1 MGPLDRRRPRAFL
14 AVVLAVV
21 SVLGSVGAT
30 HGQPGA
36 RPLDLV
42 GVALLLV
49 SPLVLVLLVPRPV
62 VAVAVSVAAAGT
74 FLVAGYAWGPVLA
87 GPVGVLV
94 GVLLSGSAERGR
106 RVAWGGAVL
115 FAGAVVAA
123 AALRPDAPPRATL
136 LGGAAWTVVVLLVAG
151 AIRDR
156 SARIAAAR
164 EAEQVARAE
173 RERTAVADERL
184 RIAREV
190 HDVLAHSLSAIT
202 VQAGVGLHL
211 LDRDPDQARSAL
223 TAIRATSTEALDEVR
238 AVLGVVRGE
247 ARTGASVA
255 HDMVDDGAP
264 LAPTWDLAALPR
276 LVRQAEGG
284 GLTVALDVGPAAADL
299 PDRLAGVVYRVV
311 QEALTNVR
319 RHAHGATHVDVRVV
333 VDADDDGG
341 SGSGTGTGI
350 GAGAGTGTG
359 TGTDRSDAAAD
370 GDRASR
376 HVTVTVTDDGTGAPS
391 DPEPG
396 YGLRGM
402 RERVESVDGSLV
414 AGPVPGPAPG
424 AGAGSGT
431 AGRGFRVRAV
441 FPWPGTTPRPST
453 TRRSDAGPPRREEA
467 P

>member
-21 SVLGSVGAT
+21 SVAGSVGAT

-36 RPLDLV
+36 RPLDLAA
-42 GVALLLV
+42 VALLLV
-49 SPLVLVLLVPRPV
+49 SPLALVLLVPRPV
-62 VAVAVSVAAAGT
+62 VAVAVSVAAVSV
-74 FLVAGYAWGPVLA
+74 FLVAGYAWGPALA

-94 GVLLSGSAERGR
+94 GVLLSGPAERAR

-115 FAGAVVAA
+115 LAGAVVAA

-223 TAIRATSTEALDEVR
+223 TAIRTTSTEALDEVR

-247 ARTGASVA
+247 PRTDGPA
-255 HDMVDDGAP
+255 VDDGAP
-264 LAPTWDLAALPR
+264 LVPTWDLAALPR
-276 LVRQAEGG
+276 LARLAEGG
-284 GLTVALDVGPAAADL
+284 GLTVALTVDPATAGL

-319 RHAHGATHVDVRVV
+319 RHARDATRVDARVDVEGFTKR
-333 VDADDDGG
+333 
-341 SGSGTGTGI
+341 
-350 GAGAGTGTG
+350 
-359 TGTDRSDAAAD
+359 AD
-370 GDRASR
+370 GTRPGDAEAHRSR
-376 HVTVTVTDDGTGAPS
+376 GSRLVTVTVTDDGTTAS
-391 DPEPG
+391 SVPEPG

-402 RERVESVDGSLV
+402 RERVESVGGSLV

-424 AGAGSGT
+424 RGPGSGT

-441 FPWPGTTPRPST
+441 FPWPGTMPRPST
-453 TRRSDAGPPRREEA
+453 TGRSDEEPSGREEA

>member
-36 RPLDLV
+36 RPLDLAA
-42 GVALLLV
+42 VALLLV
-49 SPLVLVLLVPRPV
+49 SPLALVLLVPRPV
-62 VAVAVSVAAAGT
+62 VAVAVSVAAVGV
-74 FLVAGYAWGPVLA
+74 FLVAGYAWGPALA

-94 GVLLSGSAERGR
+94 GVLLSGPAEPAR

-115 FAGAVVAA
+115 LAGTVVAA

-151 AIRDR
+151 AVRDR

-223 TAIRATSTEALDEVR
+223 TAIRTTSTEALDEVR

-247 ARTGASVA
+247 SRTDAVVA
-255 HDMVDDGAP
+255 HDLAVAGAP

-284 GLTVALDVGPAAADL
+284 GLTVALAVDPATAGL

-319 RHAHGATHVDVRVV
+319 RHAHGATRVDVRVV
-333 VDADDDGG
+333 VDAG
-341 SGSGTGTGI
+341 SGS
-350 GAGAGTGTG
+350 
-359 TGTDRSDAAAD
+359 RSDLSDAGAD

-376 HVTVTVTDDGTGAPS
+376 RVTVTVTDDGTGAPS
-391 DPEPG
+391 DAEPG

-402 RERVESVDGSLV
+402 RERVESAGGSLV

-424 AGAGSGT
+424 RGSGSGT

-453 TRRSDAGPPRREEA
+453 TGRSGEGPPRREEA

>member
-14 AVVLAVV
+14 AVVLAVL
-21 SVLGSVGAT
+21 SVAGSVGAT

-36 RPLDLV
+36 RPLDLAA
-42 GVALLLV
+42 VALLLV
-49 SPLVLVLLVPRPV
+49 SPLALVLLVPRPV
-62 VAVAVSVAAAGT
+62 AAVAVSVAAAGV

-94 GVLLSGSAERGR
+94 GVLLSGPAERAR

-115 FAGAVVAA
+115 LAGAVVAA

-151 AIRDR
+151 SIRDR

-164 EAEQVARAE
+164 QAEQVARVE

-211 LDRDPDQARSAL
+211 LDRDPDRARSAL
-223 TAIRATSTEALDEVR
+223 TAIRTTSTEALDEVR

-247 ARTGASVA
+247 PRAEAAAA
-255 HDMVDDGAP
+255 HDLVAADAP

-276 LVRQAEGG
+276 LVQRAEGG
-284 GLTVALDVGPAAADL
+284 GLAVALAVDPTTAGL

-333 VDADDDGG
+333 VDASDG
-341 SGSGTGTGI
+341 SGS
-350 GAGAGTGTG
+350 
-359 TGTDRSDAAAD
+359 DRSDTRAD
-370 GDRASR
+370 GDGTSR
-376 HVTVTVTDDGTGAPS
+376 RVTVTVTDDGAGAPS
-391 DPEPG
+391 DAEPG

-402 RERVESVDGSLV
+402 RERVESVGGSLA
-414 AGPVPGPAPG
+414 AGSVPGPTPG
-424 AGAGSGT
+424 LGSEREEGT

-441 FPWPGTTPRPST
+441 FPWPGTTPRSGST
-453 TRRSDAGPPRREEA
+453 GRSDEGPPRHEEA

>member
-36 RPLDLV
+36 RPLDLAAI
-42 GVALLLV
+42 ALLLV
-49 SPLVLVLLVPRPV
+49 SPLALVLLVPRPV

-115 FAGAVVAA
+115 LAGAVVTA

-151 AIRDR
+151 GIRDR

-247 ARTGASVA
+247 SRTGAPVA

-333 VDADDDGG
+333 VDADDGG
-341 SGSGTGTGI
+341 SGSGTGTG
-350 GAGAGTGTG
+350 TE
-359 TGTDRSDAAAD
+359 RSDAGAD
-370 GDRASR
+370 GGRASR
-376 HVTVTVTDDGTGAPS
+376 HVTVTVTDDGTDAAS

>member
-36 RPLDLV
+36 RPLDLAA
-42 GVALLLV
+42 VALLLV
-49 SPLVLVLLVPRPV
+49 SPLALVLLVPRPV
-62 VAVAVSVAAAGT
+62 VAVAVSAAAVGV
-74 FLVAGYAWGPVLA
+74 FLVAGYAWGPALA

-94 GVLLSGSAERGR
+94 GVLLSGPAERGR

-115 FAGAVVAA
+115 LAGAVVAA

-211 LDRDPDQARSAL
+211 LDRDPEQARSAL

-238 AVLGVVRGE
+238 SVLGVVRGGSR
-247 ARTGASVA
+247 ARTRSCRTNWPST
-255 HDMVDDGAP
+255 AP
-264 LAPTWDLAALPR
+264 RSPR
-276 LVRQAEGG
+276 RGTSPRSPGSCGRRKE
-284 GLTVALDVGPAAADL
+284 
-299 PDRLAGVVYRVV
+299 AGSR
-311 QEALTNVR
+311 
-319 RHAHGATHVDVRVV
+319 
-333 VDADDDGG
+333 
-341 SGSGTGTGI
+341 SGS
-350 GAGAGTGTG
+350 
-359 TGTDRSDAAAD
+359 
-370 GDRASR
+370 
-376 HVTVTVTDDGTGAPS
+376 
-391 DPEPG
+391 
-396 YGLRGM
+396 
-402 RERVESVDGSLV
+402 
-414 AGPVPGPAPG
+414 
-424 AGAGSGT
+424 
-431 AGRGFRVRAV
+431 
-441 FPWPGTTPRPST
+441 PST
-453 TRRSDAGPPRREEA
+453 RPPPGFPTGSPGSSTAWCRRP
-467 P
+467 

>member
-21 SVLGSVGAT
+21 SVLGSAGAT
-30 HGQPGA
+30 HGQPVA
-36 RPLDLV
+36 RPLDLAA
-42 GVALLLV
+42 VALLLV
-49 SPLVLVLLVPRPV
+49 SPLALVLLVPRPV
-62 VAVAVSVAAAGT
+62 LAVAVSVTAVGV
-74 FLVAGYAWGPVLA
+74 FLVAGFAWGPALA

-94 GVLLSGSAERGR
+94 GVLLSGPAQRAR
-106 RVAWGGAVL
+106 RMAWGGAVL
-115 FAGAVVAA
+115 LAGVVVAA
-123 AALRPDAPPRATL
+123 AALRPDVPPPATL
-136 LGGAAWTVVVLLVAG
+136 LGGTAWTVVVLLVAG

-164 EAEQVARAE
+164 EAEQVARVE

-223 TAIRATSTEALDEVR
+223 TAIRTTSSEALDEVR
-238 AVLGVVRGE
+238 AVLGIVRGE
-247 ARTGASVA
+247 DG
-255 HDMVDDGAP
+255 DDDAP

-276 LVRQAEGG
+276 LAQQAEGG
-284 GLTVALDVGPAAADL
+284 GLSVALEVDPTAAEL

-311 QEALTNVR
+311 QESLTNVR
-319 RHAHGATHVDVRVV
+319 RHAYGATRVDVRVV
-333 VDADDDGG
+333 VEAGRESEAEPGDAGG
-341 SGSGTGTGI
+341 
-350 GAGAGTGTG
+350 
-359 TGTDRSDAAAD
+359 D
-370 GDRASR
+370 GDRGSR
-376 HVTVTVTDDGTGAPS
+376 RVTVTVTDDGTGPPS

-402 RERVESVDGSLV
+402 RERVESVHGSLV
-414 AGPVPGPAPG
+414 AGPVPGPARGP
-424 AGAGSGT
+424 GAGSGT

-441 FPWPGTTPRPST
+441 FPWPGTTPGPGT
-453 TRRSDAGPPRREEA
+453 TGRGDDAPPWREEA

>member
-21 SVLGSVGAT
+21 SVAGSAGAT

-36 RPLDLV
+36 RPLDLAA
-42 GVALLLV
+42 VALLLV
-49 SPLVLVLLVPRPV
+49 SPLALVLLVPRPV
-62 VAVAVSVAAAGT
+62 VAVLVSVAAVGV
-74 FLVAGYAWGPVLA
+74 FLVAGYAWGPALA

-94 GVLLSGSAERGR
+94 GVLLSGPAERGR

-115 FAGAVVAA
+115 LAGTVIAA

-211 LDRDPDQARSAL
+211 LDRDPEQARSAL

-247 ARTGASVA
+247 PRADGPAS
-255 HDMVDDGAP
+255 DDGAP

-284 GLTVALDVGPAAADL
+284 GLTVALAVDPAAADL

-333 VDADDDGG
+333 VDAG
-341 SGSGTGTGI
+341 SGSGPDRS
-350 GAGAGTGTG
+350 GAG
-359 TGTDRSDAAAD
+359 AD

-376 HVTVTVTDDGTGAPS
+376 RVTVTVTDDGTGAAS

-402 RERVESVDGSLV
+402 RERVESVHGSLV

-424 AGAGSGT
+424 AGSPT

-453 TRRSDAGPPRREEA
+453 TGRSDEALSGREEA

>member
-87 GPVGVLV
+87 EPVGVLV

-115 FAGAVVAA
+115 LAGAVVAA

-255 HDMVDDGAP
+255 RDMVDDGAP

-341 SGSGTGTGI
+341 SGSGTGA
-350 GAGAGTGTG
+350 GAGAE
-359 TGTDRSDAAAD
+359 RSDAGAD

-376 HVTVTVTDDGTGAPS
+376 HVTVTVTDDGTGAAS

-453 TRRSDAGPPRREEA
+453 TRRSEAGPPRREEA

>member
-21 SVLGSVGAT
+21 SVAGSVGAT

-36 RPLDLV
+36 RPLDLAA
-42 GVALLLV
+42 VALLLA
-49 SPLVLVLLVPRPV
+49 SPLALVLLVPRPV
-62 VAVAVSVAAAGT
+62 VAVAVSVAAVGV
-74 FLVAGYAWGPVLA
+74 FLVAGYAWGPALA

-94 GVLLSGSAERGR
+94 GVLLSGPAERAR

-115 FAGAVVAA
+115 LAGAVVAA

-223 TAIRATSTEALDEVR
+223 TAIRTTSTEALDEVR

-247 ARTGASVA
+247 RRTDGPA
-255 HDMVDDGAP
+255 VDDGAP
-264 LAPTWDLAALPR
+264 LVPTWDLAALPGSR
-276 LVRQAEGG
+276 GW
-284 GLTVALDVGPAAADL
+284 
-299 PDRLAGVVYRVV
+299 
-311 QEALTNVR
+311 R
-319 RHAHGATHVDVRVV
+319 R
-333 VDADDDGG
+333 
-341 SGSGTGTGI
+341 
-350 GAGAGTGTG
+350 
-359 TGTDRSDAAAD
+359 
-370 GDRASR
+370 
-376 HVTVTVTDDGTGAPS
+376 
-391 DPEPG
+391 E
-396 YGLRGM
+396 
-402 RERVESVDGSLV
+402 
-414 AGPVPGPAPG
+414 
-424 AGAGSGT
+424 AGSRSRSPWTPPPPGCPTGSPGSST
-431 AGRGFRVRAV
+431 A
-441 FPWPGTTPRPST
+441 WS
-453 TRRSDAGPPRREEA
+453 RRR
-467 P
+467 

>member
-21 SVLGSVGAT
+21 AVVGTAGAT

-36 RPLDLV
+36 RPLDAAAL
-42 GVALLLV
+42 ALLLV
-49 SPLVLVLLVPRPV
+49 PPLALVLLVRWPV
-62 VAVAVSVAAAGT
+62 VAVVVSVGAAGA

-94 GVLLSGSAERGR
+94 GVLLSGPAVRAR

-115 FAGAVVAA
+115 LAGAVVTA
-123 AALRPDAPPRATL
+123 AALRPDAPPPATL
-136 LGGAAWTVVVLLVAG
+136 LGGTAWTVVVLLIAG
-151 AIRDR
+151 TVRDR
-156 SARIAAAR
+156 SARLAAAR
-164 EAEQVARAE
+164 EAERAARAE

-211 LDRDPDQARSAL
+211 LDRDPEQARGAL
-223 TAIRATSTEALDEVR
+223 TAIRAASTEALDEVR
-238 AVLGVVRGE
+238 AVLGVVRGD
-247 ARTGASVA
+247 AG
-255 HDMVDDGAP
+255 DDGAP

-284 GLTVALDVGPAAADL
+284 GLAVALDVDPAAAGL

-311 QEALTNVR
+311 QESLTNVR
-319 RHAHGATHVDVRVV
+319 RHAHGATRADVRVAV
-333 VDADDDGG
+333 RPAPH
-341 SGSGTGTGI
+341 
-350 GAGAGTGTG
+350 GA
-359 TGTDRSDAAAD
+359 
-370 GDRASR
+370 
-376 HVTVTVTDDGTGAPS
+376 VTVTVTDDGAAAGAE
-391 DPEPG
+391 PEPG

-402 RERVESVDGSLV
+402 RERVESVGGSLV
-414 AGPVPGPAPG
+414 AGPAP
-424 AGAGSGT
+424 SPS
-431 AGRGFRVRAV
+431 GRGFRVRAV
-441 FPWPGTTPRPST
+441 FPWPGSPPGPGTAG
-453 TRRSDAGPPRREEA
+453 RSDAADDAPPQREEA

>member
-21 SVLGSVGAT
+21 SVAGSVGAT

-36 RPLDLV
+36 RPLDLAAL
-42 GVALLLV
+42 ALLLV
-49 SPLVLVLLVPRPV
+49 SPLALVLLVPRPV
-62 VAVAVSVAAAGT
+62 VAVAVSVTAVGV
-74 FLVAGYAWGPVLA
+74 FLVAGYAWGPALA

-94 GVLLSGSAERGR
+94 GVLLSGPAERAR

-115 FAGAVVAA
+115 LAGVVVAA

-136 LGGAAWTVVVLLVAG
+136 LGGTAWTVVVLLVAG
-151 AIRDR
+151 TIRER

-164 EAEQVARAE
+164 EAERVGRAE

-223 TAIRATSTEALDEVR
+223 TAIRTTSTEALDEVR
-238 AVLGVVRGE
+238 AVLGIVRGE
-247 ARTGASVA
+247 GRGEG
-255 HDMVDDGAP
+255 DDGAP
-264 LAPTWDLAALPR
+264 LAPTWNLGALPR

-284 GLTVALDVGPAAADL
+284 GLAVALDVDPATADL
-299 PDRLAGVVYRVV
+299 SDHLAGVVYRVV

-319 RHAHGATHVDVRVV
+319 RHARGATRVDVRVDV
-333 VDADDDGG
+333 VV
-341 SGSGTGTGI
+341 GTGTGA
-350 GAGAGTGTG
+350 GPDPSDAGAGR
-359 TGTDRSDAAAD
+359 DPAPR
-370 GDRASR
+370 R
-376 HVTVTVTDDGTGAPS
+376 VTVTVTDDGA
-391 DPEPG
+391 DPPADVEPG

-402 RERVESVDGSLV
+402 RERVESVGGSV
-414 AGPVPGPAPG
+414 AAGRVPGPPPAP
-424 AGAGSGT
+424 GAGSGT

-441 FPWPGTTPRPST
+441 FPWPGTTSAPGIT
-453 TRRSDAGPPRREEA
+453 GRSDEAPSRREEA

>member
-21 SVLGSVGAT
+21 SVLGSAGAT

-42 GVALLLV
+42 AVALLLV
-49 SPLVLVLLVPRPV
+49 SPLALVILVPRPV
-62 VAVAVSVAAAGT
+62 VAVAVSVAAVAV
-74 FLVAGYAWGPVLA
+74 FLVAGYAWGPALA

-94 GVLLSGSAERGR
+94 GVLLSGPAERAR
-106 RVAWGGAVL
+106 RVAWGGVVL
-115 FAGAVVAA
+115 LAGAVVAA
-123 AALRPDAPPRATL
+123 AALRPDAPPPATL
-136 LGGAAWTVVVLLVAG
+136 LGGTAWTVVVLLVAG
-151 AIRDR
+151 AVRDR
-156 SARIAAAR
+156 SVRLAAAR
-164 EAEQVARAE
+164 EAERVARAE

-223 TAIRATSTEALDEVR
+223 TAIRTTSTEALDEVR
-238 AVLGVVRGE
+238 AVLGIVRGE
-247 ARTGASVA
+247 DG
-255 HDMVDDGAP
+255 DDGAP

-276 LVRQAEGG
+276 LVQQAEGG
-284 GLTVALDVGPAAADL
+284 GLSVALDVGATAADL

-319 RHAHGATHVDVRVV
+319 RHARGATHVDVRVDV
-333 VDADDDGG
+333 GLDDVPVGTPGG
-341 SGSGTGTGI
+341 
-350 GAGAGTGTG
+350 
-359 TGTDRSDAAAD
+359 RL
-370 GDRASR
+370 
-376 HVTVTVTDDGTGAPS
+376 VTVTVTDDGAGAPS
-391 DPEPG
+391 GVEPG

-402 RERVESVDGSLV
+402 RERVESAGGSL
-414 AGPVPGPAPG
+414 AAGPAPEPG
-424 AGAGSGT
+424 PGSGT

-441 FPWPGTTPRPST
+441 FPWPGATSRPGTTE
-453 TRRSDAGPPRREEA
+453 RSHGTDGAPPRREEA

>member
-21 SVLGSVGAT
+21 SVLGSAGAT

-36 RPLDLV
+36 RPLDLAA
-42 GVALLLV
+42 VALLLV
-49 SPLVLVLLVPRPV
+49 SPLALVLLVPRPV
-62 VAVAVSVAAAGT
+62 VAVTVSVAAAWT

-94 GVLLSGSAERGR
+94 GVLLSGPAERGR

-115 FAGAVVAA
+115 LAGAVVGA

-151 AIRDR
+151 GIRDR
-156 SARIAAAR
+156 AARIAAAR
-164 EAEQVARAE
+164 GAEQVARAE

-247 ARTGASVA
+247 SRADGGPAS
-255 HDMVDDGAP
+255 DDGAP

-284 GLTVALDVGPAAADL
+284 GLAVALAVDPATAGL
-299 PDRLAGVVYRVV
+299 SDRLAGVVYRVV

-319 RHAHGATHVDVRVV
+319 RHALGATHVDVRVV
-333 VDADDDGG
+333 VDAG
-341 SGSGTGTGI
+341 SGSG
-350 GAGAGTGTG
+350 
-359 TGTDRSDAAAD
+359 SDARAAGVD
-370 GDRASR
+370 ENRAAR
-376 HVTVTVTDDGTGAPS
+376 HVTVTVTDDGPGTPS

-402 RERVESVDGSLV
+402 RERVESVGGTLTTGS
-414 AGPVPGPAPG
+414 AARPTHGPEKD
-424 AGAGSGT
+424 T

-453 TRRSDAGPPRREEA
+453 TGRSDEEPPRHEEA

>member
-21 SVLGSVGAT
+21 SVLGSAGAT

-36 RPLDLV
+36 RPLDLAA
-42 GVALLLV
+42 VALLLV
-49 SPLVLVLLVPRPV
+49 SPLALVLLVPRPV
-62 VAVAVSVAAAGT
+62 VAVAVSVAAAGV

-94 GVLLSGSAERGR
+94 GVLLSGPAERGR

-115 FAGAVVAA
+115 LAGAVVGA

-151 AIRDR
+151 GIRDR

-164 EAEQVARAE
+164 EAERVARAE

-247 ARTGASVA
+247 SRADGPAI
-255 HDMVDDGAP
+255 DDGAP

-276 LVRQAEGG
+276 LVRQAAGG
-284 GLTVALDVGPAAADL
+284 GLTVALAVDPATAGL

-319 RHAHGATHVDVRVV
+319 RHALGATHVDVRVD
-333 VDADDDGG
+333 VDAGSR
-341 SGSGTGTGI
+341 SGSDARA
-350 GAGAGTGTG
+350 AGV
-359 TGTDRSDAAAD
+359 D

-376 HVTVTVTDDGTGAPS
+376 SVTVTVTDDGPGTRS
-391 DPEPG
+391 DAEPG

-402 RERVESVDGSLV
+402 RERVESVGGTLTTGSV
-414 AGPVPGPAPG
+414 AEPTHGPPEND
-424 AGAGSGT
+424 T

-453 TRRSDAGPPRREEA
+453 TGRSDEEPPRHEEA

>member
-36 RPLDLV
+36 RPLDLAA
-42 GVALLLV
+42 VALLLV

-94 GVLLSGSAERGR
+94 GVLLSGPAERGR

-115 FAGAVVAA
+115 LAGAVVAA
-123 AALRPDAPPRATL
+123 AALRPDAPPQATL

-151 AIRDR
+151 GIRDR

-247 ARTGASVA
+247 SRTDGRTG
-255 HDMVDDGAP
+255 DDGAP

-276 LVRQAEGG
+276 LARQAEGG
-284 GLTVALDVGPAAADL
+284 GLTVALAVDPATAGL

-333 VDADDDGG
+333 VDADDGGG
-341 SGSGTGTGI
+341 SRSGS
-350 GAGAGTGTG
+350 
-359 TGTDRSDAAAD
+359 DLSDSGAD
-370 GDRASR
+370 GDGAARR
-376 HVTVTVTDDGTGAPS
+376 VTVTVTDDGTGAAS

-414 AGPVPGPAPG
+414 AGAVPGPAPG

-453 TRRSDAGPPRREEA
+453 TGRSDEGPLRREEA

>member
-21 SVLGSVGAT
+21 SVAGSAGAT

-36 RPLDLV
+36 RPLDLAA
-42 GVALLLV
+42 VALLLV
-49 SPLVLVLLVPRPV
+49 SPLALVLLVPRPV
-62 VAVAVSVAAAGT
+62 VAVLVSVAAAGV
-74 FLVAGYAWGPVLA
+74 FLVAGYAWGPALA

-94 GVLLSGSAERGR
+94 GVLLSGPAERGR

-115 FAGAVVAA
+115 LAGAVVAA
-123 AALRPDAPPRATL
+123 AVLRPDAPPRATL

-156 SARIAAAR
+156 SSRIAAAR

-223 TAIRATSTEALDEVR
+223 TAIRTTSTEALDEVR

-247 ARTGASVA
+247 SRADGPTS
-255 HDMVDDGAP
+255 DDGAP

-284 GLTVALDVGPAAADL
+284 GLTVALTVDPAAADL
-299 PDRLAGVVYRVV
+299 PDRLVGVVYRVV

-319 RHAHGATHVDVRVV
+319 RHAHGATHVDVRVA
-333 VDADDDGG
+333 VDAGG
-341 SGSGTGTGI
+341 GF
-350 GAGAGTGTG
+350 
-359 TGTDRSDAAAD
+359 RSDLSDAGAD
-370 GDRASR
+370 GDHASR
-376 HVTVTVTDDGTGAPS
+376 RVTVTVTDDGTGAAS

-402 RERVESVDGSLV
+402 RERVESAHGSLV

-424 AGAGSGT
+424 PGAGSAT

-441 FPWPGTTPRPST
+441 FPWPGATPRPST
-453 TRRSDAGPPRREEA
+453 TRRSDDGPPRREEA

>member
-62 VAVAVSVAAAGT
+62 VAVAVSVATAAT

-115 FAGAVVAA
+115 LAGAVVAA
-123 AALRPDAPPRATL
+123 AALRPDAPPPATL

-151 AIRDR
+151 GIRDR

-223 TAIRATSTEALDEVR
+223 SAIRATSTEALDEVR

-247 ARTGASVA
+247 SRTGGRTG
-255 HDMVDDGAP
+255 DDGAP

-284 GLTVALDVGPAAADL
+284 GLAVALAVDPATAGL

-333 VDADDDGG
+333 VDAG
-341 SGSGTGTGI
+341 SGSAADLDD
-350 GAGAGTGTG
+350 AG
-359 TGTDRSDAAAD
+359 AD
-370 GDRASR
+370 GDRAAR
-376 HVTVTVTDDGTGAPS
+376 RVTVTVTDDGTGAVSEP
-391 DPEPG
+391 DPG

-402 RERVESVDGSLV
+402 RERVESVHGSLV
-414 AGPVPGPAPG
+414 AGPVPGPAPGAG

-453 TRRSDAGPPRREEA
+453 TGRSEEESLQREEA

>member
-30 HGQPGA
+30 HGQAGA
-36 RPLDLV
+36 RPLDLAA
-42 GVALLLV
+42 VALLLV
-49 SPLVLVLLVPRPV
+49 SPLALVLLVPRPV
-62 VAVAVSVAAAGT
+62 VAVAVSVGAVGV
-74 FLVAGYAWGPVLA
+74 FLAAGYAWGPALA

-94 GVLLSGSAERGR
+94 GVLLSGPAERGR

-115 FAGAVVAA
+115 LAGAVVAA
-123 AALRPDAPPRATL
+123 AALRPDAPPPATL
-136 LGGAAWTVVVLLVAG
+136 LGGAAWTVVALLVAG
-151 AIRDR
+151 GIRDR

-164 EAEQVARAE
+164 RAEQDARAE

-211 LDRDPDQARSAL
+211 LDRDPEQARSAL

-247 ARTGASVA
+247 PRADAVAA
-255 HDMVDDGAP
+255 HDGVAADAP

-284 GLTVALDVGPAAADL
+284 GLTVALAVDPATAGL

-319 RHAHGATHVDVRVV
+319 RHARGATHVDVRVV
-333 VDADDDGG
+333 VGAS
-341 SGSGTGTGI
+341 SGSGPDPSDT
-350 GAGAGTGTG
+350 GAG
-359 TGTDRSDAAAD
+359 

-376 HVTVTVTDDGTGAPS
+376 HVTVTVTDDGPGAPS

-402 RERVESVDGSLV
+402 RERVESVGGSL
-414 AGPVPGPAPG
+414 A
-424 AGAGSGT
+424 AGSGPGLEEGT

-441 FPWPGTTPRPST
+441 FPWPDATPRPST
-453 TRRSDAGPPRREEA
+453 TGRSDEEPPRHEEA

>member
-36 RPLDLV
+36 RPLDLAAL
-42 GVALLLV
+42 ALLLV
-49 SPLVLVLLVPRPV
+49 SPLALVLLVPRPV
-62 VAVAVSVAAAGT
+62 VAVAVSVAAVGV
-74 FLVAGYAWGPVLA
+74 FLVAGYAWGPALA

-94 GVLLSGSAERGR
+94 GVLLSGPAERAR

-115 FAGAVVAA
+115 LAGTVVAA
-123 AALRPDAPPRATL
+123 AALRPDAPPQATL

-151 AIRDR
+151 GIRDR

-164 EAEQVARAE
+164 EAERVARSE

-238 AVLGVVRGE
+238 SVLGVVRGE
-247 ARTGASVA
+247 SRTGAVVA
-255 HDMVDDGAP
+255 HDMVVAGAP

-276 LVRQAEGG
+276 LARLAEGG
-284 GLTVALDVGPAAADL
+284 GLTVALTVDPATAGL

-319 RHAHGATHVDVRVV
+319 RHARDATRVDVRVD
-333 VDADDDGG
+333 VDLDEAP
-341 SGSGTGTGI
+341 
-350 GAGAGTGTG
+350 
-359 TGTDRSDAAAD
+359 
-370 GDRASR
+370 DRAPGGR
-376 HVTVTVTDDGTGAPS
+376 VVTVTVTDDGAGAPP

-402 RERVESVDGSLV
+402 RERVESVGGSLV
-414 AGPVPGPAPG
+414 AGPAPDRGPRS
-424 AGAGSGT
+424 GS

-441 FPWPGTTPRPST
+441 FPWPGTTPRPGT
-453 TRRSDAGPPRREEA
+453 TGRSDEGPPRREEA